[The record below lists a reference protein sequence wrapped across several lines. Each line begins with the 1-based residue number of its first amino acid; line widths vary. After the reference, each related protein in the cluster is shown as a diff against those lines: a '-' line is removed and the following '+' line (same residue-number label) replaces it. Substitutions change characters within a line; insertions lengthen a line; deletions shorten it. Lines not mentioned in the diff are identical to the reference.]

1 MPRKTEAG
9 LVHGIRIGEV
19 GAVVFDLGGVF
30 LEGTVENA
38 RRFGENV
45 GLTPEAWRQI
55 YRDLFLDAGPW
66 DEVERGEMTLDAF
79 ARILMRRT
87 AEHGVEIGLE
97 RARNFMGNPADSL
110 LMRLR
115 PEIVNACKAV
125 RRRMPTALLTNN
137 IAEWRHGWRTRLD
150 IDGLFEHVIDSS
162 EVGMRKP
169 EPRIYRLTEERLGMG
184 GGDLLFI
191 DDFGVNL
198 KAARELGWQTLKYDD
213 TQKVLQVLDAVAEI
227 NPGTREPSS

>member
-1 MPRKTEAG
+1 M
-9 LVHGIRIGEV
+9 
-19 GAVVFDLGGVF
+19 VFDLGGVF

-38 RRFGENV
+38 RRFGETV
-45 GLTPEAWRQI
+45 GLTPEVWRQI
-55 YRDLFLDAGPW
+55 HRGLFLDAGPW

-79 ARILMRRT
+79 ARILMERA

-150 IDGLFEHVIDSS
+150 IAGLFDHVVDSS
-162 EVGMRKP
+162 QVGMRKP
-169 EPRIYRLTEERLGMG
+169 EPGIYELMAQALEKPAGA
-184 GGDLLFI
+184 LLFI
-191 DDFGVNL
+191 DDLGVNL
-198 KAARELGWQTLKYDD
+198 KPARAMGWQTLKYEH
-213 TQKVLQVLDAVAEI
+213 TAPVLEVLAAVAA
-227 NPGTREPSS
+227 GACA